1 VSAAESYPH
10 LFSPWQLRHTR
21 ISNRVIFGP
30 VCPTW
35 VRSAHEGIFTDQ
47 AVAYYEER
55 AQTGLGMIIL
65 GGQIVEKDTIYT
77 PAAFPGL
84 WNDDQIEGIA
94 RVARAVKKHG
104 CALIA
109 QLLHVGLRSPTPFFK
124 TDPARDPYEFNAY
137 TVAPS
142 QMAIGEIPGGPT
154 AKELE
159 EHEIER
165 ILQSFGEAARRA
177 ISAGLDGVE
186 LHLAHGYLPWQFL
199 SPLYNQ
205 RQDRWGGSYINRLRF
220 PVECLR
226 RIRAK
231 IGNRAILGYRINSTS
246 FWEGDLE
253 IEDVKR
259 VHLTL
264 EEQTDIDYVSVSA
277 GVHHSWIHTPM
288 TFEQGWERKY
298 SRAFKE
304 VSKKPV
310 LMVGRISYPDV
321 AEELIASGD
330 ADAVLL
336 SRQMIADE
344 QWLTKVKEGRE
355 RDIRRCVAA
364 NYCWRSVVR
373 GSRVQCAYNPVVGRE
388 ALWGANA
395 TRKTYGRKRVLVV
408 GAGPAG
414 LEYARVASGQGNTVF
429 VYEREAAVGGH
440 VRAYGALPYRDQ
452 YGVIAKWLAEQ
463 ARGNGAEI
471 RLASPV
477 TPENLESILAAEKPD
492 HVVVAS
498 GARYRRDGFQG
509 QTGKPIPGWETG
521 KCVSWDDV
529 ALGQVP
535 VPSGEILVIDEMAD
549 VAAPLTAVKIA
560 KQGCR
565 ASVLTR
571 WPMIGMETVPEVYF
585 HWIMTYLH
593 EAKVE
598 IITSHTV
605 KRING
610 RSVEIANVYDP
621 SQVRRTG
628 ADLIVM
634 ATARKSET
642 EIYHLL
648 RERGVSVEAIGCAVA
663 PRSVY
668 EATLEGHRA
677 ARALDGSQWSRISR
691 DMAQSHVPQYHGA
704 SF

>member
-1 VSAAESYPH
+1 MPNPRAYPH

-21 ISNRVIFGP
+21 IANRVIFGP

-35 VRSAHEGIFTDQ
+35 VVNAHDAVFTDQ

-55 AQTGLGMIIL
+55 ARTGLGMIIL
-65 GGQIVEKDTIYT
+65 GGQIIDKDTIYA

-84 WNDDQIEGIA
+84 WKDEQIEGIA
-94 RVARAVKKHG
+94 KVARAVKKHG

-109 QLLHVGLRSPTPFFK
+109 QLLHVGLRSPVPFTK
-124 TDPARDPYEFNAY
+124 TDPARDPYEYNAY

-154 AKELE
+154 PKALE
-159 EHEIER
+159 EHEIEH
-165 ILQSFGEAARRA
+165 ILQAFAEAARRA

-199 SPLYNQ
+199 SPLYNH
-205 RQDRWGGSYINRLRF
+205 RTDRWGGSYENRLRF
-220 PVECLR
+220 SLECLQ
-226 RIRAK
+226 RIRAR

-259 VHLTL
+259 VHLDL
-264 EEQTDIDYVSVSA
+264 ERQTDIDYVSVSA

-288 TFEQGWERKY
+288 TFEQGWEREY
-298 SRAFKE
+298 ARAFKA

-321 AEELIASGD
+321 AEDLIASGD

-388 ALWGANA
+388 SVWGVNA
-395 TRKTYGRKRVLVV
+395 TERTYAAKRVLVV

-414 LEYARVASGQGNTVF
+414 LEYARVASGQGNSVV
-429 VYEREAAVGGH
+429 VYEREQAVGGH
-440 VRAYGALPYRDQ
+440 VRAYGALPYRQQ
-452 YGVIAKWLAEQ
+452 YGTIATWLAEQ
-463 ARGNGAEI
+463 ATGNGAEI
-471 RLASPV
+471 KLTKPV
-477 TPENLESILAAEKPD
+477 TAENVGSILDAERVD

-521 KCVSWDDV
+521 RCVAWDDV
-529 ALGQVP
+529 ALEKVSM
-535 VPSGEILVIDEMAD
+535 VSGEILVIDELTD
-549 VAAPLTAVKIA
+549 VAAPLTAVKLA
-560 KQGCR
+560 KQGATVR
-565 ASVLTR
+565 LLTR
-571 WPMIGMETVPEVYF
+571 WPMIGMETAAEVYL
-585 HWIMTYLH
+585 HWIMTYLY

-598 IITSHTV
+598 ILTSHAV
-605 KRING
+605 KLING
-610 RSVEIANVYDP
+610 TSVEIINVYSP
-621 SQVRRTG
+621 SAPRRIH
-628 ADLIVM
+628 ADLIIM
-634 ATARKSET
+634 ATARSSEN

-648 RERGVSVEAIGCAVA
+648 RQRGVSVEAIGCAVA
-663 PRSVY
+663 PRTVY

-677 ARALDGSQWSRISR
+677 ARKLSASRLRWVGMDTARTAGSRYGYR
-691 DMAQSHVPQYHGA
+691 
-704 SF
+704 